1 MARLIYLSLMRLP
14 TEKAHG
20 LQIMQNCEAFAQA
33 GDVVQLWVARRWNTA
48 ELRQVR
54 DPFAHYGVQPVFS
67 VVRIPCLDLMPLLEP
82 LPGGARLAFYLQ
94 MFSFAFFLTLRALF
108 TRADVLYARD
118 ELPLLLLSLFKPR
131 RSLAYEAH
139 TFARPGRGAWL
150 QTQVCRRVGSIIAV
164 TPPLAQDLI
173 AQRAAAPGR
182 VLVAHDGFRAARFAE
197 PPAPA
202 EARAKLGWPLDAFIV
217 GYMGRLHTMGQ
228 DKGVDLL
235 VRATATLPGA
245 HLALVGGPDEMAAA
259 LREEWLRLGQSAA
272 HWLYAG
278 QVAAEAVPAAL
289 AALDVCVMP
298 LPFTEHF
305 AYYASPLKL
314 FEYMAAGRAVVAS
327 DLPGWADVVQDGATA
342 LLIPPGDEA
351 ALRAALLRLSEDAAL
366 RQRLGAAARQR
377 ALALYTWQARAQAI
391 RAHIAAA

>member
-33 GDVVQLWVARRWNTA
+33 GDEVQLWVARRWNNA
-48 ELRQVR
+48 ALRQVR

-94 MFSFAFFLTLRALF
+94 MFSFAFFLALRALF
-108 TRADVLYARD
+108 TRADIFYARD
-118 ELPLLLLSLFKPR
+118 ELPLLLLSFFKPH

-173 AQRAAAPGR
+173 AQRGAAPDR
-182 VLVAHDGFRAARFAE
+182 VLVAHDGFRAARFADL
-197 PPAPA
+197 PSQAA
-202 EARAKLGWPLDAFIV
+202 ARTKLGWPADAFIV

-235 VRATATLPGA
+235 VRAAAAVPGA

-259 LREEWLRLGQSAA
+259 LREEWLRLGQSASQ
-272 HWLYAG
+272 WLYAG

-327 DLPGWADVVQDGATA
+327 DLPGWADVVQEGATA
-342 LLIPPGDEA
+342 LLIPAGDEA

-377 ALALYTWQARAQAI
+377 ALAHYTWEARAQAI